1 MPTERTLD
9 HAIRLRGARL
19 AIVAFLLGAVRA
31 YPLEAQQPAASQ
43 QPQLP
48 ATPSAVLAP
57 YRATVLALVQP
68 ATGTVT
74 QDKPVAVFRFAQGE
88 PTDPID
94 LASFAVS
101 VDGEDRTRLFQV
113 ATQPLGEAW
122 GPLADP
128 AATEKDLTVGTH
140 VLSARICSTRGTC
153 GTLQTTLVVMPP
165 LVAPAATAG
174 ANPQA
179 HSRVR
184 RALGAI
190 LSAPGRILSP

>member
-57 YRATVLALVQP
+57 YRAPVLALVQP

-74 QDKPVAVFRFAQGE
+74 QDKPVVVFRFAQQVGML
-88 PTDPID
+88 PLTGTTDAAHMRED
-94 LASFAVS
+94 LAIGDFTLS
-101 VDGEDRTRLFQV
+101 
-113 ATQPLGEAW
+113 
-122 GPLADP
+122 P
-128 AATEKDLTVGTH
+128 ADLT
-140 VLSARICSTRGTC
+140 RIE
-153 GTLQTTLVVMPP
+153 
-165 LVAPAATAG
+165 
-174 ANPQA
+174 
-179 HSRVR
+179 
-184 RALGAI
+184 
-190 LSAPGRILSP
+190 RISG

>member
-57 YRATVLALVQP
+57 YRAPVLALVQP

-74 QDKPVAVFRFAQGE
+74 QDKPVVVFRFAQGE

-101 VDGEDRTRLFQV
+101 VDGEDRTKLFQV
-113 ATQPLGEAW
+113 AGGDAW
-122 GPLADP
+122 GPLDP
-128 AATEKDLTVGTH
+128 PGDD
-140 VLSARICSTRGTC
+140 VLSVGAHQVVARICSTRGAC
-153 GTLQTTLVVMPP
+153 ASAASAVIVMPP
-165 LVAPAATAG
+165 LVQPAGEAV
-174 ANPQA
+174 PDEKK
-179 HSRVR
+179 SRKRKVLD
-184 RALGAI
+184 AVI
-190 LSAPGRILSP
+190 SVGRKLLVPS